1 MPSTSLVRPLAHTEL
16 SNLDTGKRVNYRDTE
31 ALIGNV
37 SFLLGKNVEHVVES
51 NLNRVQLIEN
61 LKVNPDFYTTN
72 VEWFYKRSPGVKFA
86 TIMFELHKTRATY
99 TAALYNFVITATM
112 PAGVVY
118 ATPADASLFTLSSF
132 TAGRLDEPTL
142 NTFRATVDVSALNTT
157 SVHIFRLTIAGA
169 GSTTSATYLEG
180 GFSKVSMQEVPV
192 DILQV
197 GGVEMTGSVDDLW
210 TNPYRRIV
218 DGAITST
225 YGFERLGD
233 QTKLLRSEVKNHW
246 QIINHQGSAGTDYPS
261 KVWANTPNGALSTT
275 TALTPL
281 YFQIANEIDFQNST
295 STTGPEFWIR
305 TRNYD
310 GVLVDAATGLAD
322 GTRVNQYTLYIRYLN
337 SQAVYTS
344 NFRMNYYSEASGL
357 TGFVDIPL
365 TATVSPTWKTDFVN
379 VDIPC
384 DIWQLQKE
392 QLVKLWFDV
401 SVSNTAQNLYISAIA
416 LIENET
422 LRPI

>member
-37 SFLLGKNVEHVVES
+37 SFLFGKNVVHVVES

-86 TIMFELHKTRATY
+86 TIMFELHKTTATY
-99 TAALYNFVITATM
+99 TAALFYYVISATM
-112 PAGVVY
+112 PAGVVF
-118 ATPADASLFTLSSF
+118 AAPADSSTFTLPSY
-132 TAGRLDEPTL
+132 TAGRLDEPNLITY
-142 NTFRATVDVSALNTT
+142 RATVDVSALNTAA
-157 SVHIFRLTIAGA
+157 VHLFRITIAGA
-169 GSTTSATYLEG
+169 GPTTSAVYLEG

-218 DGAITST
+218 GGAITST

-281 YFQIANEIDFQNST
+281 YFQIANEIDYQSPGAAD
-295 STTGPEFWIR
+295 GPEFWIR

-310 GVLVDAATGLAD
+310 GVLVDGTGLAD
-322 GTRVNQYTLYIRYLN
+322 GTKVNRYSLYVRFRT
-337 SQAVYTS
+337 SQGVYPC
-344 NFRMNYYSEASGL
+344 NFRMYYLTEASGL

-365 TATVSPTWKTDFVN
+365 PASIAPWKTEFAN
-379 VDIPC
+379 IDIPC
-384 DIWQLQKE
+384 DIWQFQKE
-392 QLVKLWFDV
+392 QVVKIWFAV
-401 SVSNTAQNLYISAIA
+401 SVSDLSQNVFISAIA

>member
-37 SFLLGKNVEHVVES
+37 SFLLGKNVVHVVES
-51 NLNRVQLIEN
+51 NLNKVQLIEN

-86 TIMFELHKTRATY
+86 TIMFELHKTTATY
-99 TAALYNFVITATM
+99 TTALYNFVITATL
-112 PAGVVY
+112 PAGVSY
-118 ATPADASLFTLSSF
+118 ATPSDQSVFT
-132 TAGRLDEPTL
+132 TARYPPRRLDEPNIT
-142 NTFRATVDVSALNTT
+142 TYRATVDVSALNTT
-157 SVHIFRLTIAGA
+157 SVHLFRLTIAGA
-169 GSTTSATYLEG
+169 DSTLLSTYLEG
-180 GFSKVSMQEVPV
+180 GFSKVSMQEVPM

-197 GGVEMTGSVDDLW
+197 GGTEMTGSVDDLW

-218 DGAITST
+218 GGAITST

-261 KVWANTPNGALSTT
+261 KVWGNTPNGALSTT
-275 TALTPL
+275 TGLTPL
-281 YFQIANEIDFQNST
+281 YFQIADEIDYQSPGAT
-295 STTGPEFWIR
+295 AGPEFWIR

-310 GVLVDAATGLAD
+310 GVLIDATGLAD
-322 GTRVNQYTLYIRYLN
+322 GTRVNQYTLFIRFRN
-337 SQAVYTS
+337 SQLVYPST
-344 NFRMNYYSEASGL
+344 FRMNYYSEASGL
-357 TGFVDIPL
+357 TGFVDIALPAE
-365 TATVSPTWKTDFVN
+365 TTWKTDFVN

-401 SVSNTAQNLYISAIA
+401 SVSNTAQNLFISAIA

>member
-37 SFLLGKNVEHVVES
+37 SFLLGKNVVHAVES

-61 LKVNPDFYTTN
+61 LKINPDFYTTN

-86 TIMFELHKTRATY
+86 TIMFELHKTTATY
-99 TAALYNFVITATM
+99 TVALYNVVITATM
-112 PAGVVY
+112 PAGVVF
-118 ATPADASLFTLSSF
+118 ASTADSSIFTLSSYI
-132 TAGRLDEPTL
+132 TGRLDEPNLT
-142 NTFRATVDVSALNTT
+142 TYRATIDVSALNTT
-157 SVHIFRLTIAGA
+157 SVHLFRLTIAGS
-169 GSTTSATYLEG
+169 GPTTSAVYLEG

-197 GGVEMTGSVDDLW
+197 GGTEMTGSVDDLW

-218 DGAITST
+218 GGAITST

-233 QTKLLRSEVKNHW
+233 QTKLVRSEVKNHW

-261 KVWANTPNGALSTT
+261 KVWCNTPNGALSTT

-281 YFQIANEIDFQNST
+281 YFQIANEIDYQNST

-310 GVLVDAATGLAD
+310 GVLLDAATGLAD
-322 GTRVNQYTLYIRYLN
+322 GTRVNRYTLFVRYRN
-337 SQAVYTS
+337 SQLVYPST
-344 NFRMNYYSEASGL
+344 FRMNYYSEASGL
-357 TGFVDIPL
+357 TGFVDIALPAE
-365 TATVSPTWKTDFVN
+365 TTWKTDSVN

-401 SVSNTAQNLYISAIA
+401 SVSNTAQNLFISAIA